1 MMVEVELFIQ
11 WVSTRYIFDSVLA
24 VLVSK
29 SIFDLVSLKKLSP
42 RMKGCANDDTTID
55 GVSHTFRCESMS
67 P

>member
-11 WVSTRYIFDSVLA
+11 CVSARHIFDPVLT

-42 RMKGCANDDTTID
+42 RMKGCANDDAMID
-55 GVSHTFRCESMS
+55 GVGHTFQCESIS
-67 P
+67 L